1 MSAYL
6 SKKTSSEWIRY
17 KDRLWIPYRKRTYL
31 YWFKFLQEAEQSP
44 DYQVDWK
51 RYRGWGGSNVV
62 VGQKFDM
69 WWDDRWKDLFAVP
82 SKGADR
88 NKLKFPLSTTQ
99 PKTDAIRLA
108 LLIYQHRNT
117 PPDMTPRMTPRITA
131 GAETGRKSNPSTR
144 RGGRTLAIARKVIS
158 LEKRK
163 ATPLWQIN
171 PDADTRDGGGL
182 EQEVQSK
189 VGRYMRNAKKIL
201 GNVCE
206 GHFP

>member
-17 KDRLWIPYRKRTYL
+17 KDGLWIPYRKRTYL

-44 DYQVDWK
+44 DYEVDWK

-69 WWDDRWKDLFAVP
+69 WWDDRWKNLFAVKT
-82 SKGADR
+82 KGADR
-88 NKLKFPLSTTQ
+88 SKLKFPLSTTQ
-99 PKTDAIRLA
+99 PKTEAIRLA

-117 PPDMTPRMTPRITA
+117 PPDMTPRVLVIRGEDGSQT
-131 GAETGRKSNPSTR
+131 RKLSPR
-144 RGGRTLAIARKVIS
+144 RGGRTLAIARKVIA

-163 ATPLWQIN
+163 ATPLWGIN
-171 PDADTRDGGGL
+171 PDSDSRDGII